1 VKIYIHKNVKHN
13 PFTDFTIHT
22 ITVFLRVD
30 IAWIILKQ
38 IFSRVSKIVYL
49 LLSARIIATII
60 IMITIAIITMS
71 IGIAVPFGVDRV

>member
-1 VKIYIHKNVKHN
+1 VKIYIHKNVKRSSSV
-13 PFTDFTIHT
+13 DFTINT
-22 ITVFLRVD
+22 MV
-30 IAWIILKQ
+30 ILKQ

-49 LLSARIIATII
+49 LLSVRIIATII

>member
-1 VKIYIHKNVKHN
+1 MKIYIHKNVKRSSSV
-13 PFTDFTIHT
+13 DFTMNT

-30 IAWIILKQ
+30 IAWVILKQ

-49 LLSARIIATII
+49 LLSVRIIATII